1 MKIKNLQVYG
11 YEESVIASRY
21 PMKKEINNDW
31 SITTKQELY
40 SEQSKKAE
48 SLAKTEIGSGHD
60 NFLNGI
66 ILQFDLTCSNKMWVE
81 LQRYHFIEFVSS
93 QSTIHRLSTMD
104 LDKCYNEYVDPRII
118 DIMKEKQQKYIQN
131 PSEENFFQLMY
142 NNPSGMEL
150 TARMSTNLRQL
161 KTIYYQRKN
170 HKLKEWREF
179 CEFFKSLSIFK
190 FCLKEKEYEEKN

>member
-1 MKIKNLQVYG
+1 MYG
-11 YEESVIASRY
+11 FEESVIASRY
-21 PMKKEINNDW
+21 PMKKEISPYSW
-31 SITTKQELY
+31 GMVERKELFDD
-40 SEQSKKAE
+40 QLKVAE
-48 SLAKTEIGSGHD
+48 KLAKTEIGSGHD

-118 DIMKEKQQKYIQN
+118 EIMKEKQREYIQD
-131 PSEENFFQLMY
+131 PSEENFFKLMY

-150 TARMSTNLRQL
+150 ARMSTNLRQL

-170 HKLKEWREF
+170 HKLKEWKVIICSTE
-179 CEFFKSLSIFK
+179 
-190 FCLKEKEYEEKN
+190 CLKI